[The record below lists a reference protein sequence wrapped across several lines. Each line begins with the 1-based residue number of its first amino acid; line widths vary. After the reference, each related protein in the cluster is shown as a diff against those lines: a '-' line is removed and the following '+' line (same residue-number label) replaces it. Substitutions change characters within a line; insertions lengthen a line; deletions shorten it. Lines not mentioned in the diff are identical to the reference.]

1 MAGSSGASLHAK
13 TFAIDGK
20 RIFVGSFNLDPRS
33 AALNT
38 ESGLVIDSPAMA
50 GHITAAFADQLPKR
64 SYVLQLDANGQVQWQ
79 DPSSA
84 DGSMQLL
91 HHEPRTSLWKRAL
104 VRVLSW
110 LPIEWLL

>member
-79 DPSSA
+79 DPSPA
-84 DGSMQLL
+84 DGSVQLL
-91 HHEPRTSLWKRAL
+91 HHEPQTPLWKRAF